1 MDEHSLYKKY
11 LDNSRRNIRDY
22 GVIQEQKFETSAT
35 TDGTEYVV
43 IPQVITDTSG
53 DVINRI
59 SVATEVLKDSHDP
72 KRKEYNVSHIDLDE
86 MYNDTRRISSRFRI
100 TNKYN
105 TDTSSE
111 GFYLYMFREYSENLR
126 PKPIYMKI
134 EFNHAGIGKTI
145 PFIVPMKWSGGTKT
159 DNEYV
164 PERKLTLSDSDLEE
178 LKKGYP
184 LSYVYAQTYIPLYAV
199 YDYQNK
205 QYAYVFDDRY
215 IDRETLDKENRIRL
229 NLFEIK
235 IKNEST
241 ATINARKQVRNNNIE
256 RANINV
262 NTNQFNENI

>member
-1 MDEHSLYKKY
+1 MLS
-11 LDNSRRNIRDY
+11 
-22 GVIQEQKFETSAT
+22 
-35 TDGTEYVV
+35 
-43 IPQVITDTSG
+43 DT
-53 DVINRI
+53 
-59 SVATEVLKDSHDP
+59 K
-72 KRKEYNVSHIDLDE
+72 
-86 MYNDTRRISSRFRI
+86 RISSRFRI

-134 EFNHAGIGKTI
+134 DFNHAGIGKTI
-145 PFIVPMKWSGGTKT
+145 PFIVPMHWSGGTET

-164 PERKLTLSDSDLEE
+164 PEKKLTLKDDLEE
-178 LKKGYP
+178 LKEGYP

-199 YDYQNK
+199 YDYNHK
-205 QYAYVFDDRY
+205 QYAYVVDDRY
-215 IDRETLDKENRIRL
+215 IDRETLDKENKIRL

-241 ATINARKQVRNNNIE
+241 VTAEARAQVRNNNVE

-262 NTNQFNENI
+262 NTKQFKDNI